1 MKKLILSAAFVALG
15 VAAFAQKPAAGDK
28 TAEVNFTGFGLNSF
42 NYGAGTG
49 NLAIPELRFRYF
61 MSDKMAIRA
70 RVGLGSTSETVKEKT
85 GGASPIDLEAKSS
98 QGFGLT
104 LSPGVEFHFEGT
116 SKLSPYYG
124 AQLGIGFQT
133 GGSLTVT
140 NATGWTRGGG
150 FTGIAKDDKLER
162 TGQSTFGLNLGVFMG
177 ADYYITDA
185 VFVGGEFGLGLFNMT
200 STGEGEDKET
210 IGGTTTTT
218 KTGTESTFDLFG
230 VTSGNVRLGFRF

>member
-42 NYGAGTG
+42 DYTVGDG
-49 NLAIPELRFRYF
+49 NLQIPELRFRYF
-61 MSDKMAIRA
+61 MSDKMALRA
-70 RVGLGSTSETVKEKT
+70 RIGLQSSSATVKET
-85 GGASPIDLEAKSS
+85 DGTLNLEAKVND
-98 QGFGLT
+98 GFGLT

-124 AQLGIGFQT
+124 AQLGIGYRT

-140 NATGWTRGGG
+140 NATGWTAAGG
-150 FTGIAKDDKLER
+150 FTGNGDGNKLES
-162 TGQSTFGLNLGVFMG
+162 TGQSLLGINLGVFMG

-200 STGEGEDKET
+200 SVGEGEDKET
-210 IGGTTTTT
+210 TGGNTTTT
-218 KTGTESTFDLFG
+218 KTGTASGFDLFG